1 MQITLLGILDKVFM
15 GMSKYKVAKEK
26 PVIIKKSMVL
36 KVYPFLKRTINE
48 MFLLVKICV
57 PDTLS
62 VIVSFALF
70 IAPFII

>member
-15 GMSKYKVAKEK
+15 GMSKYEVAKEK

-36 KVYPFLKRTINE
+36 KVYPFLKKNNE

-62 VIVSFALF
+62 VIVSIALF

>member
-1 MQITLLGILDKVFM
+1 MIKF
-15 GMSKYKVAKEK
+15 SWECPKYEVAKEK

-62 VIVSFALF
+62 VIVSIALF